1 MKCTLNK
8 AIDHHAASLDAD
20 VDHPDAPICGVVY
33 DPMDKKKGT
42 FNKWIDWLEDNWGAK
57 DATDSDD
64 NSDNDSDNDS
74 DHDSYSDSNSH
85 SDRDSSSNDDDDNR
99 EDAYS
104 ANKKPSNDHFRVRS
118 SKLQK
123 TGITQHSNEKP
134 MRSPRSPIQ
143 RGRKRIAKDFA
154 DSNPMEHSNSL
165 VMNHRN
171 WSDSDPFDE
180 SKRNTTD
187 SNDAELETVNLNK
200 ATWPNM
206 RQILIDQKEKL
217 QERADQ
223 LLSDF
228 DAKHQTM
235 LMELNMQRNVI
246 SKEIQ
251 RMVTEQQALMNNII
265 RKFDQKFAA
274 QNKKIQ
280 HRDLELRISKVIGQE
295 RAATQRLLDET
306 KRQFVEFKIQPFEL
320 SICENVQ
327 RHSLGNADDVV
338 VLMNDQSKHLN
349 RNDIRSSTISAS
361 MTNLEKGTR
370 SEIEDVDDSLDKHSD
385 CVVENV
391 KESESSR
398 SKGRGKSEEGEDE
411 DAALE
416 ILRRKCTN
424 STNSKVPAT
433 TNSSFGAKIPT
444 KVGSVLGKHLSVSLA
459 SKYDTDK
466 HMIQPVRPYRR
477 VTARKSTSPSGP
489 RSKSLIW
496 NKKRNRK
503 YGRRWSN
510 EAETDIQHPAK
521 RQKLNIT
528 QIIQEKYVSIARKF

>member
-8 AIDHHAASLDAD
+8 AIAHDAASLDAD

-42 FNKWIDWLEDNWGAK
+42 FNKWIDWLEDNWGTA
-57 DATDSDD
+57 DATDFDD
-64 NSDNDSDNDS
+64 NSDDDSDNDS
-74 DHDSYSDSNSH
+74 DHDSDSDSNSH
-85 SDRDSSSNDDDDNR
+85 SDRDSSSNDHDDNR

-171 WSDSDPFDE
+171 WSDSDHFDE
-180 SKRNTTD
+180 SKRNTSD
-187 SNDAELETVNLNK
+187 SNNDELETVNLNE

-206 RQILIDQKEKL
+206 KQILIDQKERL
-217 QERADQ
+217 QEKADQ
-223 LLSDF
+223 LLSNF
-228 DAKHQTM
+228 DAKHQM
-235 LMELNMQRNVI
+235 MMMEMNMQRKVI

-274 QNKKIQ
+274 QNKKIE
-280 HRDLELRISKVIGQE
+280 HRDLELRISKVIEQE
-295 RAATQRLLDET
+295 RAATKRLLDET

-338 VLMNDQSKHLN
+338 VLMNDQSKHSN
-349 RNDIRSSTISAS
+349 RNDTRSSTTSAS
-361 MTNLEKGTR
+361 MANLEKGTR
-370 SEIEDVDDSLDKHSD
+370 SEIEDAHDLSDKQSD
-385 CVVENV
+385 CVVANV
-391 KESESSR
+391 KGSKSSR
-398 SKGRGKSEEGEDE
+398 SKESGKRDEGEDE
-411 DAALE
+411 DAYLKM
-416 ILRRKCTN
+416 LKRKR
-424 STNSKVPAT
+424 TNSKAVAT
-433 TNSSFGAKIPT
+433 TNSSFGTKIPT
-444 KVGSVLGKHLSVSLA
+444 KDRLVSREHLSASSE
-459 SKYDTDK
+459 SKYDTEK
-466 HMIQPVRPYRR
+466 HRIQPLRPYRR
-477 VTARKSTSPSGP
+477 LTARKSTRPA
-489 RSKSLIW
+489 SKISSLIR
-496 NKKRNRK
+496 NKKRSRK
-503 YGRRWSN
+503 YGKRGSN
-510 EAETDIQHPAK
+510 EAATDIQYPTK
-521 RQKLNIT
+521 RQKLN
-528 QIIQEKYVSIARKF
+528 KR